1 MIGIKEEQL
10 LKEISIKPR
19 TLEELSKL
27 MNLSERSIRYKIKDL
42 NEFLKDEKIEIE
54 ITLKKNTA
62 ELLGDLNLLKNK
74 PAFSNFN
81 SYIFSQNERLDIL
94 TNMLFFNEKKFQGEE
109 YQEIVDISESTFK
122 KDWKIL
128 RENFENLNI
137 KIVNRKYYT
146 ILESEEENIRN
157 KMLKNIVE
165 HKINSKNLILV
176 NKKINRFI
184 DEYFKEINLTE
195 LESILTE
202 ISRKLNITMSDDAY
216 NIIKFNLAL
225 TLKRAEEFPLKIE
238 NLKNTEFLK
247 NTEEYRVVKNILEKY
262 YSIFAKEE
270 YVPEILNL
278 TEYILGSHSYDFKYS
293 FYKNWIHIESLVD
306 KLIKAVGEDLK
317 VSFQK
322 DTELFE
328 GILNHIKPMIYR
340 IRKGIKLEN
349 IITREIIEEYPE
361 IFIALKNNAGILENF
376 IKCKIDD
383 DELSYLC
390 IFFKLAL
397 KRLHSDKIQRIII
410 VCSFGY
416 GVSKV
421 LEARLRDIFNVSIIK
436 TLPQNKLTEQEIIDN
451 KIDLIITT
459 TSLKD
464 IEASVPV
471 IKVSP
476 LLSNED
482 IILLKQCGLKDLK
495 ISDYYSY
502 LINIIE
508 RNCDIKNENILKK
521 ELSVL
526 LGLTPMEKPENENKK
541 FIDFINEKNVMVLD
555 EVENFEEGIRKAG
568 KMLINSGNIS
578 EEYVESCIK
587 AFNEQ
592 GAYMVIGPNTVLP
605 HSDNFK
611 SVRETGYG
619 FLKLMKPL
627 IVEYDDTFLNIENII
642 LLASLDGKEHRN
654 SLLDLKG
661 MIDKYN
667 FEKRIAK
674 CKTEKLLLKKIND
687 IHMEKNG
694 GDIL

>member
-1 MIGIKEEQL
+1 
-10 LKEISIKPR
+10 
-19 TLEELSKL
+19 
-27 MNLSERSIRYKIKDL
+27 
-42 NEFLKDEKIEIE
+42 
-54 ITLKKNTA
+54 
-62 ELLGDLNLLKNK
+62 
-74 PAFSNFN
+74 
-81 SYIFSQNERLDIL
+81 
-94 TNMLFFNEKKFQGEE
+94 
-109 YQEIVDISESTFK
+109 
-122 KDWKIL
+122 
-128 RENFENLNI
+128 
-137 KIVNRKYYT
+137 
-146 ILESEEENIRN
+146 
-157 KMLKNIVE
+157 MLKNIVE
-165 HKINSKNLILV
+165 HKISSKNLILV

-184 DEYFKEINLTE
+184 DEYFKEINFTE

-202 ISRKLNITMSDDAY
+202 ISKKLNITMSDDAY

-247 NTEEYRVVKNILEKY
+247 STEEYNVVKKVLEKY
-262 YSIFAKEE
+262 YSRFTKKE
-270 YVPEILNL
+270 YVPELLNL
-278 TEYILGSHSYDFKYS
+278 TEYILGSHSYNFKYS
-293 FYKNWIHIESLVD
+293 FYENWIHIESLVD

-317 VSFQK
+317 VNFQK

-349 IITREIIEEYPE
+349 IITREIIEEYSE
-361 IFIALKNNAGILENF
+361 IFTALKNNVGILENF

-390 IFFKLAL
+390 VFFKLAL
-397 KRLHSDKIQRIII
+397 KRTHNDKIQRVII

-421 LEARLRDIFNVSIIK
+421 LEARLRDRFNVSIIK
-436 TLPQNKLTEQEIIDN
+436 TLPQNKLTDQEIINN

-459 TSLKD
+459 TSLKN

-476 LLSNED
+476 LLNNED
-482 IILLKQCGLKDLK
+482 IVLLKQYGLKDLK

-526 LGLTPMEKPENENKK
+526 LGLTPVEKPENESKK

-555 EVENFEEGIRKAG
+555 EVENFEEGIKKVG

-578 EEYVESCIK
+578 KEYVESCIK

-611 SVRETGYG
+611 RVKETSYG

-627 IVEYDDTFLNIENII
+627 IVKYDDTFLNIENIV
-642 LLASLDGKEHRN
+642 LLASSDGKEHRN

-667 FEKRIAK
+667 FEKRVAK